1 MKGRRDDGL
10 RDNGTTDHGLRDNGS
25 RDHGQRTTD
34 NGTTDN
40 GRRDNGPR
48 ECRRWGKFMRDYKKI
63 EAWKL
68 ADDLAVRVYEITRG
82 FPKEELY
89 GLTSQLRRAAVSV
102 PANIAEG
109 SARGS
114 KKDYLHF
121 LYIARASLT
130 EVQYLL
136 HLAGR
141 LGYAV
146 NGEGS
151 DSQVRRTFACLHGLI
166 RSVEGEAS
174 KVSRIVA
181 GLTSALCLCAAQWSG
196 RGVSLS

>member
-1 MKGRRDDGL
+1 MKGLRDYGL
-10 RDNGTTDHGLRDNGS
+10 RDNGTTDHGPRTTDY
-25 RDHGQRTTD
+25 GQRTT
-34 NGTTDN
+34 GLRTM
-40 GRRDNGPR
+40 GLQAM
-48 ECRRWGKFMRDYKKI
+48 GKFMRDYKKI

-146 NGEGS
+146 QGE
-151 DSQVRRTFACLHGLI
+151 DRESQVRRTFACLHGLI

-181 GLTSALCLCAAQWSG
+181 GLMSALCLCAAQWSG